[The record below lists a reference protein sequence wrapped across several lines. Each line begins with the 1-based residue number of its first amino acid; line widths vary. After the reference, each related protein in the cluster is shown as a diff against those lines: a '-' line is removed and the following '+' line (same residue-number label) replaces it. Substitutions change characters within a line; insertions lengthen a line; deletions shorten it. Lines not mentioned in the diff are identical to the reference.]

1 MSSNRSTYS
10 APFADSPGS
19 FLAITCLLCEY
30 DMPFSSTFL
39 QRTKIDIIPPEFL
52 EQVVQ
57 WNSHEIFLSH
67 HSKYRYEQESLKAWI
82 QVCPIITRN
91 KRELKNRF
99 CPAKQDKI
107 LFLNMLQITDQFV

>member
-1 MSSNRSTYS
+1 MSSNRSMYS

-57 WNSHEIFLSH
+57 WNSHEI
-67 HSKYRYEQESLKAWI
+67 
-82 QVCPIITRN
+82 
-91 KRELKNRF
+91 
-99 CPAKQDKI
+99 
-107 LFLNMLQITDQFV
+107 